1 MCDHDYYCAN
11 SLFCELNGG
20 DCKHTV
26 QAKHSRNKI
35 VVSNIEKD
43 DRFKPISTGR
53 YYDDE
58 RVGVDICYIE
68 KEITNEDAEVSG

>member
-26 QAKHSRNKI
+26 QAKHSRNKT
-35 VVSNIEKD
+35 VVHDVEKD
-43 DRFKPISTGR
+43 ERFERVPN
-53 YYDDE
+53 YDDIFKDWQDSYAY
-58 RVGVDICYIE
+58 VE
-68 KEITNEDAEVSG
+68 KEITNEDTKISG